1 TAFLSVFL
9 QAQVQQEPFLETTEG
24 TSISIKCSHPN
35 IRTGDFI
42 HFYRQLPGQRP
53 ELVAVTA
60 KASKEIRTP
69 EGRLWVSADRRWS
82 ALWLGRPRRGDAA
95 VYYCALGL
103 HGQRSRGCEALKRR
117 CCF

>member
-1 TAFLSVFL
+1 LAVAAVR
-9 QAQVQQEPFLETTEG
+9 AQVQQEPFLETVEG

-60 KASKEIRTP
+60 KASKDVRSP
-69 EGRLWVSADRRWS
+69 EGRLLVSSDRRS
-82 ALWLGRPRRGDAA
+82 
-95 VYYCALGL
+95 
-103 HGQRSRGCEALKRR
+103 S
-117 CCF
+117 